1 MGLPV
6 DKAEIDRVLAV
17 PIEMLC
23 SPRYARLEDS
33 YSPNSHGSSSNGPP
47 RGDKANKAKD
57 EDEDAW
63 SGFTC
68 KLSAA
73 ATRYSSR
80 GCSYCIQS
88 QCSMAHGCGR
98 SATASDATDLA
109 CLCIASAW
117 AWAWAW
123 MDLYYDA
130 YLLRHL
136 PYLQTRG
143 RCSTSAVQSAGLR
156 QITAGRSR

>member
-109 CLCIASAW
+109 CLC
-117 AWAWAW
+117 
-123 MDLYYDA
+123 MLMHC
-130 YLLRHL
+130 LCL
-136 PYLQTRG
+136 
-143 RCSTSAVQSAGLR
+143 GLGLGLDGP
-156 QITAGRSR
+156 IL